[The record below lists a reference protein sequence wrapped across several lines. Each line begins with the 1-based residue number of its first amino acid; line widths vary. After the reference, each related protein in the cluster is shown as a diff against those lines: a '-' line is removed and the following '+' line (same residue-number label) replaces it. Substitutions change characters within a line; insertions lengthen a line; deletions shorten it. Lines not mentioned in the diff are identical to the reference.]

1 MNSKTIGSLLILGTI
16 LTMGVWMV
24 FDLGTDS
31 MSSSERLKVF
41 IANKTQV
48 QIVTL
53 VTSLGFIC
61 LVLGLYY
68 STRNLLENIV
78 SEIGGL
84 LLIASLP
91 IMVALNMSD
100 IVALEME
107 KQFSNG
113 ADILTAGS
121 AFEGLIV
128 KFMGGIFLIGI
139 GLALERKFEYK
150 YFMGGIIGVLL
161 AITSGFAL
169 ISSFGIDLG
178 ILDFI
183 GWLGTWALMLVTGVL
198 ILLQKEKK
206 KR

>member
-1 MNSKTIGSLLILGTI
+1 MNSKTIGSLLIVGTI

-24 FDLGTDS
+24 FGLSSDN
-31 MSSSERLKVF
+31 MSSDEKLKVF
-41 IANKTQV
+41 IENKTQV

-68 STRNLLENIV
+68 STRNLLDNIL

-91 IMVALNMSD
+91 LMIALNMSD

-113 ADILTAGS
+113 ADVLTAAS
-121 AFEGLIV
+121 AFEYLFLT
-128 KFMGGIFLIGI
+128 FMGGIFLIGI
-139 GLALERKFEYK
+139 GLTLERKFR
-150 YFMGGIIGVLL
+150 GIIGGLL
-161 AITSGFAL
+161 AITSGLAL
-169 ISSFGIDLG
+169 LSSLGLDLEM
-178 ILDFI
+178 LDFI
-183 GWLGTWALMLVTGVL
+183 GWLGTWVLMLVTGVL
-198 ILLQKEKK
+198 FFLQKENKK
-206 KR
+206 SK

>member
-1 MNSKTIGSLLILGTI
+1 MNSKTIGSLLIVGTI

-24 FDLGTDS
+24 FGLSSDN
-31 MSSSERLKVF
+31 MSSAEKLKVF
-41 IANKTQV
+41 IENKTQV

-68 STRNLLENIV
+68 STRNLLDNIL

-91 IMVALNMSD
+91 LMIALNMSD

-113 ADILTAGS
+113 ADVLTAAS
-121 AFEGLIV
+121 AFEYLFLT
-128 KFMGGIFLIGI
+128 FMGGIFLIGI
-139 GLALERKFEYK
+139 GLTLERKFR
-150 YFMGGIIGVLL
+150 GIIGALL
-161 AITSGFAL
+161 AITSGLAL
-169 ISSFGIDLG
+169 LSSFGLDLD

-183 GWLGTWALMLVTGVL
+183 GWLGTWVLMLVTGVL
-198 ILLQKEKK
+198 FFLQKENKK
-206 KR
+206 SK

>member
-1 MNSKTIGSLLILGTI
+1 MNSKTIGSLLIVGTI

-24 FDLGTDS
+24 FGLGTDN
-31 MSSSERLKVF
+31 MSSAEKLKVF
-41 IANKTQV
+41 IENKTQV

-68 STRNLLENIV
+68 STRNLLDNIL

-91 IMVALNMSD
+91 LMIALNMSD

-113 ADILTAGS
+113 ADILTAAS
-121 AFEGLIV
+121 AFEYLFLT
-128 KFMGGIFLIGI
+128 FMGGIFLIGI
-139 GLALERKFEYK
+139 GLTLERKFR
-150 YFMGGIIGVLL
+150 GIIGVLL
-161 AITSGFAL
+161 AITSGLAL
-169 ISSFGIDLG
+169 LSSLGLDLDM
-178 ILDFI
+178 LDFI
-183 GWLGTWALMLVTGVL
+183 GWLGTWVLMLVIGVL
-198 ILLQKEKK
+198 FFLQKENKK
-206 KR
+206 SK

>member
-1 MNSKTIGSLLILGTI
+1 MNSKTIGSLLIIGTL
-16 LTMGVWMV
+16 LTMGVWMI
-24 FDLGTDS
+24 FGLGTDN
-31 MSSSERLKVF
+31 MSSAEKLKVF
-41 IANKTQV
+41 IENKTQV

-68 STRNLLENIV
+68 STRNLLDNIL

-91 IMVALNMSD
+91 LMIALNMSD

-113 ADILTAGS
+113 ADILTAAN
-121 AFEGLIV
+121 AFEYLFLT
-128 KFMGGIFLIGI
+128 FMGGIFLIGI
-139 GLALERKFEYK
+139 GLTLERKFR
-150 YFMGGIIGVLL
+150 GIIGVLL
-161 AITSGFAL
+161 SITSGLAL
-169 ISSFGIDLG
+169 LSSFGLDLD

-183 GWLGTWALMLVTGVL
+183 GWLGTWVLMLVTGVL
-198 ILLQKEKK
+198 FFLQKENKK
-206 KR
+206 SK

>member
-1 MNSKTIGSLLILGTI
+1 MNSKTIGSLLIVGTI

-24 FDLGTDS
+24 FGLSSDN
-31 MSSSERLKVF
+31 MSSAEKLKVF
-41 IANKTQV
+41 IENKTQV

-68 STRNLLENIV
+68 STRNLLDNIL

-91 IMVALNMSD
+91 LMIALNMSD

-113 ADILTAGS
+113 ADVLTAAS
-121 AFEGLIV
+121 AFEYLFLT
-128 KFMGGIFLIGI
+128 FMGGIFLIGI
-139 GLALERKFEYK
+139 GLTLERKFR
-150 YFMGGIIGVLL
+150 GIIGGLL
-161 AITSGFAL
+161 AITSGLAL
-169 ISSFGIDLG
+169 LSSFGLELEM
-178 ILDFI
+178 LDFI
-183 GWLGTWALMLVTGVL
+183 GWLGTWVLMLVTGVL
-198 ILLQKEKK
+198 FFLQKENKK
-206 KR
+206 SK

>member
-1 MNSKTIGSLLILGTI
+1 MNSKTIGSLLIVGTI

-24 FDLGTDS
+24 FGLSSDN
-31 MSSSERLKVF
+31 MSSAEKLKVF
-41 IANKTQV
+41 IENKTQV

-68 STRNLLENIV
+68 STRNLLDNIL

-91 IMVALNMSD
+91 LMIALNMSD

-113 ADILTAGS
+113 ADILTAAS
-121 AFEGLIV
+121 AFEYLFLT
-128 KFMGGIFLIGI
+128 FMGGIFLIGI
-139 GLALERKFEYK
+139 GLTLERKFR
-150 YFMGGIIGVLL
+150 GIIGGLL
-161 AITSGFAL
+161 AITSGLAL
-169 ISSFGIDLG
+169 LSSLGLDLDM
-178 ILDFI
+178 LDFI
-183 GWLGTWALMLVTGVL
+183 GWLGTWVLMLVTGVL
-198 ILLQKEKK
+198 FFLQKENKK
-206 KR
+206 SK

>member
-1 MNSKTIGSLLILGTI
+1 MNSKTIGSLLIVGTI

-24 FDLGTDS
+24 FGLSSDN
-31 MSSSERLKVF
+31 MSSAEKLKVF
-41 IANKTQV
+41 IENKTQV

-68 STRNLLENIV
+68 STRNLLDNIL

-91 IMVALNMSD
+91 LMLAINMSD

-113 ADILTAGS
+113 ADVLTAAS
-121 AFEGLIV
+121 AFEYLFLT
-128 KFMGGIFLIGI
+128 FMGGIFLIGI
-139 GLALERKFEYK
+139 GLTLERKFR
-150 YFMGGIIGVLL
+150 GIIGGLL
-161 AITSGFAL
+161 AITSGLAL
-169 ISSFGIDLG
+169 LSSLGLDLEM
-178 ILDFI
+178 LDFI
-183 GWLGTWALMLVTGVL
+183 GWLGTWVLMLVTGVL
-198 ILLQKEKK
+198 FFLQKENKK
-206 KR
+206 SK

>member
-16 LTMGVWMV
+16 LTMGVWMI

-31 MSSSERLKVF
+31 MSSAERLKVF

-68 STRNLLENIV
+68 STRNLMENIV

-128 KFMGGIFLIGI
+128 MFMGGIFLIGI
-139 GLALERKFEYK
+139 GLTLERKFR
-150 YFMGGIIGVLL
+150 GIIGVLL

-198 ILLQKEKK
+198 IFLQKEKK

>member
-1 MNSKTIGSLLILGTI
+1 MNSKTIGSLLIIGTI

-24 FDLGTDS
+24 FGLGTDN
-31 MSSSERLKVF
+31 MSSAEKLKVF
-41 IANKTQV
+41 IENKTQV

-68 STRNLLENIV
+68 STRNLLDNIL

-91 IMVALNMSD
+91 LMIALNMSD

-113 ADILTAGS
+113 ADVLTAAS
-121 AFEGLIV
+121 AFEYLFLT
-128 KFMGGIFLIGI
+128 FMGGIFLIGI
-139 GLALERKFEYK
+139 GLTLERKFR
-150 YFMGGIIGVLL
+150 GIIGVLL
-161 AITSGFAL
+161 AITSGLAL
-169 ISSFGIDLG
+169 LSSLGLDLDM
-178 ILDFI
+178 LDFI
-183 GWLGTWALMLVTGVL
+183 GWLGTWVLMLVTGVL
-198 ILLQKEKK
+198 FFLQKENKK
-206 KR
+206 SK

>member
-1 MNSKTIGSLLILGTI
+1 MNSKTIGSLLIVGTI

-24 FDLGTDS
+24 FGLSSDN
-31 MSSSERLKVF
+31 MSSAEKLKVF
-41 IANKTQV
+41 IENKTQV

-68 STRNLLENIV
+68 STRNLLDNIL

-91 IMVALNMSD
+91 LMIALNMSD

-113 ADILTAGS
+113 ADILTAAS
-121 AFEGLIV
+121 AFEYLFLT
-128 KFMGGIFLIGI
+128 FMGGIFLIGI
-139 GLALERKFEYK
+139 GLTLERKFR
-150 YFMGGIIGVLL
+150 GILGVLL
-161 AITSGFAL
+161 AITSGLAL
-169 ISSFGIDLG
+169 LSSLGLDLEM
-178 ILDFI
+178 LDFI
-183 GWLGTWALMLVTGVL
+183 GWLGTWVLMLVTGVL
-198 ILLQKEKK
+198 FFLQKENKK
-206 KR
+206 SK

>member
-16 LTMGVWMV
+16 LTMGVWM
-24 FDLGTDS
+24 FFGLSSDN
-31 MSSSERLKVF
+31 MSSAEKLKVF
-41 IANKTQV
+41 IENKTQV

-68 STRNLLENIV
+68 STRNLLDNIL

-91 IMVALNMSD
+91 LMIALNMSD

-113 ADILTAGS
+113 ADILTAAS
-121 AFEGLIV
+121 AFEYLFLT
-128 KFMGGIFLIGI
+128 FMGGIFLIGI
-139 GLALERKFEYK
+139 GLTLERKFR
-150 YFMGGIIGVLL
+150 GILGVLL
-161 AITSGFAL
+161 AITSGLAL
-169 ISSFGIDLG
+169 LSSLGLDLDM
-178 ILDFI
+178 LDFI
-183 GWLGTWALMLVTGVL
+183 GWLGTWVLMLVTGVL
-198 ILLQKEKK
+198 FFLQKENKK
-206 KR
+206 SK

>member
-1 MNSKTIGSLLILGTI
+1 MNSKTIGSLLIVGTI

-24 FDLGTDS
+24 FGLSSDN
-31 MSSSERLKVF
+31 MSSAEKLKVF
-41 IANKTQV
+41 IENKTQV

-68 STRNLLENIV
+68 STRNLLDNIL

-91 IMVALNMSD
+91 LMIALNMSD

-113 ADILTAGS
+113 ADVLTAAS
-121 AFEGLIV
+121 AFEYLFLT
-128 KFMGGIFLIGI
+128 FMGGIFLIGI
-139 GLALERKFEYK
+139 GLTLERKFR
-150 YFMGGIIGVLL
+150 GIIGGLL
-161 AITSGFAL
+161 TITSGLAL
-169 ISSFGIDLG
+169 LSSLGLDLDM
-178 ILDFI
+178 LDFI
-183 GWLGTWALMLVTGVL
+183 GWLGTWVLMLVTGVL
-198 ILLQKEKK
+198 FFLQKENKK
-206 KR
+206 SK